1 MEPAHLAW
9 QGQPLLDAEGSVF
22 GTVSDVLV
30 SPDER
35 PVWIEAEPAGTGA
48 AVLVPA
54 ADAVVSPAG
63 VRVPH
68 TRRVLD
74 SVPPMVVED
83 GPTAAQEALL
93 RKHFDVADEQGPSV
107 VRAEE
112 ELRVGTEVGPAG
124 RVRIRKW
131 VDTDTVSQEVVL
143 HQERLL
149 VEREPVAVTNVD
161 AVLAH
166 AEIAEAEYE
175 VVLQDEQVV
184 ASTVIVPKE
193 VIRLSTSLVEETVV
207 VEADLRHEEVA
218 VESSDTVD
226 DADLVTRP

>member
-9 QGQPLLDAEGSVF
+9 QGRPLLDAEGSVF

-30 SPDER
+30 SPDDQ
-35 PVWIEAEPAGTGA
+35 PVWIEAESTGSGT

-54 ADAVVSPAG
+54 VGAEVSPAG
-63 VRVPH
+63 IRVPH
-68 TRRVLD
+68 GRSTLD
-74 SVPPMVVED
+74 TVPALAVDD
-83 GPTAAQEALL
+83 GPSAAQEALL
-93 RKHFDVADEQGPSV
+93 RKHFAVDQEQGPSV
-107 VRAEE
+107 VRAAE
-112 ELRVGTEVGPAG
+112 ELRVDTEVRPAG

-143 HQERLL
+143 HQERLV
-149 VEREPVAVTNVD
+149 VEREPVDVTNVE

-193 VIRLSTSLVEETVV
+193 VIRLSKALIDETVV

-218 VESSDTVD
+218 VESSDSV
-226 DADLVTRP
+226 DADLATRS

>member
-30 SPDER
+30 GSDER
-35 PVWIEAEPAGTGA
+35 PVWIEVEANGSGA

-54 ADAVVSPAG
+54 ADAETSPAG
-63 VRVPH
+63 IRVPY
-68 TRRVLD
+68 TRSTLH
-74 SVPPMVVED
+74 SAPPMVVEE
-83 GPTAAQEALL
+83 GPSAAQESLL
-93 RKHFDVADEQGPSV
+93 RKHFTVTDERSPSV
-107 VRAEE
+107 VRSEE
-112 ELRVGTEVGPAG
+112 ELRVDTEVRPAG

-149 VEREPVAVTNVD
+149 VQREPVAVTNVD
-161 AVLAH
+161 AVLAQ

-218 VESSDTVD
+218 VDRSDADST
-226 DADLVTRP
+226 DLVTRS